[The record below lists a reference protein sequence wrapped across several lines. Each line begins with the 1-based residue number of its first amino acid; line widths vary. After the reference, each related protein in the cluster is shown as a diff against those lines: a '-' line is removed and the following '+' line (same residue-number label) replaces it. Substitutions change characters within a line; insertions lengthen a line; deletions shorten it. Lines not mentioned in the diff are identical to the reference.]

1 MEVQHHGLVFEDKV
15 IQSITGMP
23 KVAYQSSLKNGY
35 TSSMDIHKGYNS
47 DHNYSIKTSKEG
59 KAIACGDIL
68 RFTGHCMSEPF
79 KIVAAAWK
87 QIDSN
92 TKKFNAVYEF
102 NMEPEYYP
110 ILWGGITPDK
120 LTPFVE
126 YVKNIP
132 HGSAG
137 QAANKDLWKQKR
149 DIIYEECGKGIAT
162 IDAKIDSKS
171 QRRVQCSIKI
181 QDMIDAGIPFVKY
194 DIEYKGIKLPYEQES
209 SPRSF

>member
-1 MEVQHHGLVFEDKV
+1 MEVQNHGLVFEDKV
-15 IQSITGMP
+15 IQRITGMP
-23 KVAYQSSLKNGY
+23 KLAYQSLLKNGY

-47 DHNYSIKTSKEG
+47 DHNYSIKTSKDG
-59 KAIACGDIL
+59 KAIGCGDIL
-68 RFTGHCMSEPF
+68 RFTRHCESEPF
-79 KIVAAAWK
+79 KIVSAAWTQINNKTKLFNKVFEFDITPK
-87 QIDSN
+87 QY
-92 TKKFNAVYEF
+92 AV
-102 NMEPEYYP
+102 
-110 ILWGGITPDK
+110 LWGGITPDK
-120 LTPFVE
+120 LEPFVN

-181 QDMIDAGIPFVKY
+181 QDMIDVGIPFVKY
-194 DIEYKGIKLPYEQES
+194 DIEYKGIILPYEQES